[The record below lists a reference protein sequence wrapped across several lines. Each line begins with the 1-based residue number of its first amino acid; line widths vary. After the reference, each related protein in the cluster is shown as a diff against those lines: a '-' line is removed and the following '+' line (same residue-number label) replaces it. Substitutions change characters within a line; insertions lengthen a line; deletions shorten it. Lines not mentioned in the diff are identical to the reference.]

1 MDGVVG
7 RNSAALRARNNLLR
21 PSPKVCCGKSYVRI
35 LPSSPE
41 SAGISPCRFWL
52 FTTANSSSPVSVVR
66 VSHSPV

>member
-1 MDGVVG
+1 VDGVVG

-21 PSPKVCCGKSYVRI
+21 PAPKVCCGKSYVRI

-41 SAGISPCRFWL
+41 SAGPCRFWL
-52 FTTANSSSPVSVVR
+52 FTTANSSSPFSVVR